1 MYRYDADF
9 RDSKVQS
16 IGDLNKR
23 DRNSVVEKLNGY
35 KEQINQTGAR
45 ENQLEYSEE
54 AR

>member
-16 IGDLNKR
+16 IGDFNKR
-23 DRNSVVEKLNGY
+23 DRNSVVDKLNGY
-35 KEQINQTGAR
+35 KEQVSQTGAR
-45 ENQLEYSEE
+45 ENQLEYFEE